1 MAPWFRHGR
10 EALDYLATLP
20 EGLPGITVAVEF
32 RDASWLPDHTD
43 EVLPFLAE
51 RGLTYVSVDTPRT
64 PANVSSDLALTSP
77 VAVIRLHGRNVQG
90 FMRQLRGQAP
100 TVAEK
105 YGYLY
110 DSTEIAEIVAR
121 GRGLDGQ
128 ASRIYF
134 KLNNNVGDAPPST
147 ACRSGTARPGHGRS
161 RPGGGGVAAA
171 PASRPLPLTLR

>member
-1 MAPWFRHGR
+1 M
-10 EALDYLATLP
+10 
-20 EGLPGITVAVEF
+20 
-32 RDASWLPDHTD
+32 
-43 EVLPFLAE
+43 
-51 RGLTYVSVDTPRT
+51 
-64 PANVSSDLALTSP
+64 SSDLALTSP

-90 FMRQLRGQAP
+90 FMKQLRGQAP

-134 KLNNNVGDAPPST
+134 KLNNNVGDAPAINGVQIRELLGQDTADRAQVEAEWRQRRRPARSPDVALNPRARITHQKAEIPGRTT
-147 ACRSGTARPGHGRS
+147 ACRSTSMTVGDV
-161 RPGGGGVAAA
+161 VAG
-171 PASRPLPLTLR
+171 

>member
-1 MAPWFRHGR
+1 
-10 EALDYLATLP
+10 
-20 EGLPGITVAVEF
+20 
-32 RDASWLPDHTD
+32 
-43 EVLPFLAE
+43 VLRFLAE

-90 FMRQLRGQAP
+90 FMRQLRGVAP
-100 TVAEK
+100 SVAEK

-110 DSTEIAEIVAR
+110 DSTEIAEIFAR

-134 KLNNNVGDAPPST
+134 KLNNNVGDAPAINGIQIRELLGQDT
-147 ACRSGTARPGHGRS
+147 ADRAQVEAEWRQRRHPARSP
-161 RPGGGGVAAA
+161 
-171 PASRPLPLTLR
+171 